1 MLLPHKLKTKNSNK
15 LIVIFQSFNKKLY
28 ELENIDHFELEN
40 TFQKYDIDCDLL
52 FLKDIQR
59 GYWYLYDLD
68 KTKKDLYDII
78 KEYNKV
84 TFTGISCGG
93 FASILYGSLLG
104 IDLVISVNPQTTLLD
119 IENNEILSRN
129 ENFQK
134 MLNTRT
140 IDINYLDTKNHINN
154 HTHYYLNGWSHD
166 QNDNNTFNFMDN
178 KQYKDMSLAEKLHD
192 INNYDRLK
200 HLPNVFW
207 LNFMQYDKNFLNLI
221 ETYGY

>member
-1 MLLPHKLKTKNSNK
+1 MLLPHKFKKKKSDK
-15 LIVIFQSFNKKLY
+15 LIVIFQSFSKKLY
-28 ELENIDHFELEN
+28 ELRNIHHFELEN
-40 TFQKYDIDCDLL
+40 TFQKYDLDCDLL

-59 GYWYLYDLD
+59 GYWYLYDLE

-93 FASILYGSLLG
+93 FASIIYGSLLG

-119 IENNEILSRN
+119 IENNEILPRN

-134 MLNTRT
+134 MLKTRT

-154 HTHYYLNGWSHD
+154 HTHYYLNGWSHNK
-166 QNDNNTFNFMDN
+166 NDKNTFNFMDN
-178 KQYKDMSLAEKLHD
+178 KQYKEMTLAEKLHD
-192 INNYDRLK
+192 ISNYNRLK
-200 HLPNVFW
+200 HLPNIFW
-207 LNFMQYDKNFLNLI
+207 LNFMQYDKDFLNLI